1 MSRYKLEAKI
11 REKTGKSGA
20 MRRENRIPAVVY
32 GPNIESQAIEIP
44 LNEVQ
49 KFMRHQGTGSTLD
62 LVVGD
67 ETHLALFKNVQVHP
81 VTQLA
86 MHLDFQAL
94 SATEKVRVTI
104 PVFIHVSEH
113 LRGMMVQ
120 ELLNEI
126 EIIALPGDLES
137 SISIHVDEGEI
148 GDVLTVGELDIAKNE
163 KIEILTDLEAP
174 VYNIVE
180 LRDFSEEEEEEAV
193 EGEEGE
199 VSEEAETEEESEEE
213 SE

>member
-32 GPNIESQAIEIP
+32 GPHIESQAIEIP